1 MKKRIS
7 SKRAWILLAGAVLLP
22 LAVHGQ
28 TTNISRPIAAGQM
41 DLMSVPLVVAGGN
54 TVSNVFPNVPDGSVF
69 YFWDDEIQAWS
80 ASQLS
85 SKGWPAG
92 TGSRQLL
99 PGEAFFFKPSTA
111 YTAVLTG
118 TASAP
123 PVTIPVSGYE
133 RANLLGHPYP
143 VDIPWTDT
151 QLASL
156 LPSGSMVSF
165 WDRTNSSFRTTF
177 LKAPDAKGGGW
188 GNAASNYIVRAGD
201 GFAVK
206 QAGTNFNWTE

>member
-1 MKKRIS
+1 MNMPIETTRLK
-7 SKRAWILLAGAVLLP
+7 AALAGLLLLP
-22 LAVHGQ
+22 LAASGQ
-28 TTNISRPIAAGQM
+28 TTNITRPIAAGQM

-54 TVSNVFPNVPDGSVF
+54 TVSNIFLNVPDGSLF
-69 YFWDDEIQAWS
+69 YFWDDALQVW
-80 ASQLS
+80 ASGQFTG
-85 SKGWPAG
+85 KDWPISI
-92 TGSRQLL
+92 GSRQLL
-99 PGEAFFFKPSTA
+99 PGEAFFFRPSGA

-156 LPSGSMVSF
+156 LPPGSMVSF
-165 WDRTNSSFRTTF
+165 WDRTNSSFHATF